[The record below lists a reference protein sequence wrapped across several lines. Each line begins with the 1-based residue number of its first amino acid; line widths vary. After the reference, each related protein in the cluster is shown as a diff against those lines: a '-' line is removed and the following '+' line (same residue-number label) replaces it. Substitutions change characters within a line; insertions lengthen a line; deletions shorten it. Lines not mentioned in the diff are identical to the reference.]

1 MLLLKPG
8 VRVAGIRPE
17 VLLAVVAAEGVFEEA
32 GVDLVLTACVDGK
45 HSLGSLH
52 YAGQVVDIRTRDVPP
67 EMRQKLAARVRECVG
82 EDYDMILEET
92 HMHLEYQPKR
102 SLSNA

>member
-17 VLLAVVAAEGVFEEA
+17 VLLAVVAAERVFEEA

-45 HSLGSLH
+45 HSVGSLH
-52 YAGQVVDIRTRDVPP
+52 YAGQAVDIRTRDVPP
-67 EMRQKLAARVRECVG
+67 EIRQKLATRVRECVG
-82 EDYDMILEET
+82 EDYDVILEAD
-92 HMHLEYQPKR
+92 HIHLEFQPKR
-102 SLSNA
+102 PLSNA